1 MSRIV
6 ATFDETLLFGG
17 GGDRWLTC
25 NRPLTVLFGFWLSL
39 TNLLTHRFLKKRKW
53 QIWLISI
60 GSTRLQFFCLFVFKT
75 NNISYAL
82 LFFLVS
88 IASLTCLIT
97 CGTEDDHET
106 KMFCYSCAAGSTEVT
121 LTKLSPL
128 QKTLH
133 FLNFKHARWEMNVI
147 MIRFLPYFTLPSVQL
162 CPTLCDPMNCNMPG
176 LPVRHQLPEFT
187 QTHVHGV
194 GDAIHPSHPRSS
206 PSPSAANPS
215 QHQGLFQWVNC

>member
-1 MSRIV
+1 MV
-6 ATFDETLLFGG
+6 PHVY
-17 GGDRWLTC
+17 
-25 NRPLTVLFGFWLSL
+25 N
-39 TNLLTHRFLKKRKW
+39 
-53 QIWLISI
+53 
-60 GSTRLQFFCLFVFKT
+60 FFCLFVFKT

-106 KMFCYSCAAGSTEVT
+106 KMFCYSCAAGSTEVS

-147 MIRFLPYFTLPSVQL
+147 MIRFLPYFTLPSVQ
-162 CPTLCDPMNCNMPG
+162 
-176 LPVRHQLPEFT
+176 F
-187 QTHVHGV
+187 
-194 GDAIHPSHPRSS
+194 SS
-206 PSPSAANPS
+206 VVSDSLRPHELQHARPPCPSPTPRVYSNSRPWS
-215 QHQGLFQWVNC
+215 W